1 MVFTEGAKW
10 GEELFRTIFN
20 EEIKE
25 TEIYE
30 DIFIDKPFRVFNIK
44 VDDQFYESG
53 IIVFEN
59 KTQKQ
64 PKEEDYIEDIEL
76 PIVLRIFQTKI
87 SLNEL
92 EKLGESSEIIL
103 DKGSNFPVELLI
115 NGKVIGYGE
124 LSIEKNEYKLKVKTI
139 NI

>member
-1 MVFTEGAKW
+1 M
-10 GEELFRTIFN
+10 
-20 EEIKE
+20 
-25 TEIYE
+25 
-30 DIFIDKPFRVFNIK
+30 
-44 VDDQFYESG
+44 
-53 IIVFEN
+53 FEN
-59 KTQKQ
+59 KIQKQ
-64 PKEEDYIEDIEL
+64 PKEEDYIEDVEL

-87 SLNEL
+87 SLSEL

-124 LSIEKNEYKLKVKTI
+124 LSVEDNEYKLKVKTI